1 MADPSLGGFRTL
13 NTGEQVTANYVWDTD
28 TLSWIPQTANGG
40 VVGPA
45 GDVNVTNSSIPVT
58 QAGTWNI
65 NTTDTHTTA
74 SAPISVRLT
83 DGSSFYSVSS
93 SPTLTTAAKGSTLTG
108 NPTSENTDTNTQALH
123 VKFVNSSMP
132 VTGTFWQATQP
143 VSFAGTLNT
152 SDNHTTAAAPLAVRL
167 TDGSSFYTVTN
178 PLSTSAKGATGAGG
192 PTSENTS
199 ADIQSL
205 HTRITNSSLA
215 VTGSFWQA
223 TQPVSLASLPTLAT
237 GTNTIGSVK
246 LTDGTS
252 VATVGNLTNNKA
264 LATMIVDGTGN
275 QITSFGGGTQYS
287 NGTTQATPV
296 GTVAMGKN
304 PSNVLNALSLDSSGY
319 LNINLAAGSITGGNG
334 AASATGSAVPSQAGY
349 TGFNSGGTLVG
360 VSSANPL
367 PAYNFGTARTTNP
380 SAVSDGAVSNVM
392 TDKVGRLVVAQ
403 GHARELV
410 GKQATTLT
418 STTSPTTVVTAG
430 GASVFTDI
438 TSITVT
444 NGSAT
449 ATTVTLS
456 DGTVSQVYN
465 VPAGGG
471 FTIPY
476 NPPMPATTA
485 NTAWTLQCGT
495 SVASVYCNIVYT
507 KNI

>member
-28 TLSWIPQTANGG
+28 SLSWVPQTALAGI
-40 VVGPA
+40 VGPA

-58 QAGTWNI
+58 QAGTWNVT
-65 NTTDTHTTA
+65 TTDTHTTA
-74 SAPISVRLT
+74 AVPLAVRLT
-83 DGSSFYSVSS
+83 DGSGFYNINSN
-93 SPTLTTAAKGSTLTG
+93 PTLSTAAKGSTGTG
-108 NPTSENTDTNTQALH
+108 TPTSENTDANTQALH
-123 VKFVNSSMP
+123 VKFVNSTMP

-178 PLSTSAKGATGAGG
+178 PLSTGAKGATGAGG

-223 TQPVSLASLPTLAT
+223 TQPVSLASLPAMGT

-252 VATVGNLTNNKA
+252 TATVGNLTNNKA

-287 NGTTQATPV
+287 NGTTAATPT

-334 AASATGSAVPSQAGY
+334 AASPTGSAVPAQAGY

-367 PAYNFGTARTTNP
+367 PAINYGTARTTNP
-380 SAVSDGAVSNVM
+380 SAVSDGQVSNIM
-392 TDKVGRLVVAQ
+392 TDKMGRQVVVQ
-403 GHARELV
+403 GHTRELV
-410 GKQATTLT
+410 GKQATTIT
-418 STTSPTTVVTAG
+418 SSTAATTVVTAG

-438 TSITVT
+438 SSLTVT
-444 NGSAT
+444 NSSAT
-449 ATTVTLS
+449 ATTITLS
-456 DGTVSQVYN
+456 DGTTPFVYN
-465 VPAGGG
+465 CPANGG
-471 FTIPY
+471 FTIQF
-476 NPPMPATTA
+476 NPPVPATTA

-495 SVASVYCNIVYT
+495 SVASVYCSIVYV
-507 KNI
+507 KNL